1 MRTAVYQALV
11 NRQPGIQERYHHV
24 HDGAGGVRKMIS
36 WIYLLWLNICYYVF
50 FCRFLGKSMRAELY
64 EEKQIP
70 TNGSESESFW
80 LKNNVGPAEYAELLA
95 KYDVISFDIF
105 DTLIFRP
112 FSEPADLFF
121 LLGEKLNFLDFKRV
135 RMEAEAKARREKHER
150 DGSYEATLA
159 DIWHVLE
166 RETGL
171 NAGEGM
177 CLEQELELEFCY
189 ANPCMLA
196 VYRELKRRQKTIV
209 AISDMYLPEEFLIR
223 LLERNGYEGLA
234 QVFVSNSLG
243 KSKWSGQLFAEAGDV
258 LRREYGKSI
267 RLAHIGDNPRSDV
280 EMARKGGFTSFYYPS
295 ADAAGARYRTKD
307 MSALVGGAYRG
318 IVNHRLYA
326 GYDTYSMEYEY
337 GYVYGGLFVV
347 GYCAFIHEYVKKNQI
362 DRLLFLSRDGD
373 ILKQVYDMLYPCEQ
387 TKYVY
392 WSRAAA
398 LKLTADENRY
408 DYFRRFLY
416 HKINQNKKIA
426 QILCEMELEE
436 LTDRLDI
443 DSSEILT
450 GHNVERVKE
459 WLLANWERVLAI
471 YRPQREAAKKYCV
484 RMLAGARRAA
494 AVDIG
499 WAGSGAVALR
509 ILAER
514 VWKLPCEVIGIL
526 AGTNSIHNTEPDA
539 AEPLLKS
546 GKLVSYLFSQEYNRD
561 LLKKHDPAK
570 DDNVYWE
577 LLLSSPTRQ
586 FLGFYLSAET
596 MGPEEE
602 EKEEEKEE
610 KKEEEKEGLR
620 DIPNVPDR
628 LGIVLRFGGAE
639 HNLQGCME
647 IQKGILD
654 FAEEYR
660 NHFIAY
666 PYMFSVSGRDAY
678 APMIAA
684 MGRHRRYLKAIA
696 ERFKM
701 DISVTCGGDTVCRN
715 I

>member
-11 NRQPGIQERYHHV
+11 NRQPGIQERYHRA
-24 HDGAGGVRKMIS
+24 HDGEKGVRKMIS
-36 WIYLLWLNICYYVF
+36 WIYLLWLNFCYYVF
-50 FCRFLGKSMRAELY
+50 FCRFLGKSRQTELY
-64 EEKQIP
+64 EEKRIP
-70 TNGSESESFW
+70 TDRSESESFC
-80 LKNNVGPAEYAELLA
+80 LKNNTGTTGYAGLLA
-95 KYDVISFDIF
+95 EYDVISFDIF

-135 RMEAEAKARREKHER
+135 RMEAEAKARREKYER

-171 NAGEGM
+171 DAGTGM
-177 CLEQELELEFCY
+177 CLEQELELELCY
-189 ANPCMLA
+189 ANPCMFE
-196 VYRELKRRQKTIV
+196 VYRELKKSHKIIV
-209 AISDMYLPEEFLIR
+209 AISDMYLPEEFLTR
-223 LLERNGYEGLA
+223 LLDRNGYGDLA
-234 QVFVSNSLG
+234 RVFVSNTLG
-243 KSKWSGQLFAEAGDV
+243 KSKWNGQLFAEAGNV
-258 LRREYGKSI
+258 LRQKYGKNI
-267 RLAHIGDNPRSDV
+267 KLAHIGDNFHSDV
-280 EMARKGGFTSFYYPS
+280 KMAPAGGFTPFHYPN
-295 ADAAGARYRTKD
+295 ADAEGAGYRVRD

-318 IVNHRLYA
+318 IVNHHLYA
-326 GYDTYSMEYEY
+326 GYDVYSREYEY

-373 ILKQVYDMLYPCEQ
+373 ILKQVYDLLYPCEQ

-408 DYFRRFLY
+408 DFFRRFLY
-416 HKINQNKKIA
+416 HKMNRNKKIA
-426 QILCEMELEE
+426 QILREMELEE
-436 LTDRLDI
+436 LTDKFDI
-443 DSSEILT
+443 ESSEVLT
-450 GHNVERVKE
+450 SQNVERVKE
-459 WLLANWERVLAI
+459 CLLANWDQVLTI
-471 YRPQREAAKKYCV
+471 YRPQKEAAEKYCTWT
-484 RMLAGARRAA
+484 LAGARRAA

-499 WAGSGAVALR
+499 WAGSGAIALR
-509 ILAER
+509 TLAEQ
-514 VWKLPCEVIGIL
+514 VWKLPCEVIGII
-526 AGTNSIHNTEPDA
+526 AGTNSIHNVEPDA
-539 AEPLLKS
+539 AVALLKS

-561 LLKKHDPAK
+561 LFKKHNPAK

-577 LLLSSPTRQ
+577 LLLASPTRQ
-586 FLGFYLSAET
+586 FLGFYPLAET
-596 MGPEEE
+596 AGRENEEGE
-602 EKEEEKEE
+602 E
-610 KKEEEKEGLR
+610 LR
-620 DIPNVPDR
+620 DIPNMSDR
-628 LGIVLRFGGAE
+628 LGIALRFGETE
-639 HNLQGCME
+639 HNLHGCQE

-660 NHFIAY
+660 KHFAAY

-678 APMIAA
+678 APMLAVI
-684 MGRHRRYLKAIA
+684 GYRRRYLNAIA
-696 ERFKM
+696 ARFDM